1 MIKLI
6 GVLIVIVGFILK
18 LDTLAVVVV
27 AGVVTG
33 FVGGMNFMEILTV
46 LGNSFVTNRTATL
59 FVLTLSVIGMC
70 ERYGLKDKAVD
81 FIKSIKKAST
91 GRLLA
96 IWQTIRTFASAF
108 SLRIGGHAQFIRPL
122 INPMAQAAYVA
133 KYGEADDKVED
144 EIKGLSAGT
153 ENYGNFFAQNCFMG
167 SSGTLLI
174 VSTLV
179 EQGYEVT
186 ALDIAGKSWHIAI
199 ASIVVGIAYAL
210 IWDVIYKKRNA
221 GGNK

>member
-96 IWQTIRTFASAF
+96 IWQTVRTFASAF

-186 ALDIAGKSWHIAI
+186 ALDIAGKSWYIAI